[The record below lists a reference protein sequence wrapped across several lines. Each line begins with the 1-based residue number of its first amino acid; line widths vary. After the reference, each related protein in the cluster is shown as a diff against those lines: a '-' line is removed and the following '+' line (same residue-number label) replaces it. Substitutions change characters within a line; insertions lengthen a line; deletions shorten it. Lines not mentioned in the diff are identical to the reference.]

1 MADLTGWQEAGCK
14 GVSFWA
20 RVREDGPRQGHFL
33 LLIFRGFKLIL
44 ILRPFLAVSFRCSHF
59 PLVPSTLF
67 HPRHVET
74 GSLLVGR
81 PDSHPGH
88 ALGFSEKI
96 RTPQSL
102 PSTQCTPGLSPL
114 STLPVSDDEAGV
126 CFNKDSPQC
135 HPFGPGPAFP
145 LSLRWSLPASR
156 PVLHSTSTPSHW
168 RVSLPVTHISH
179 HRSPLLSHALGLLG
193 LSMATSSRFY
203 SYGTSE
209 GQRCPSVVR
218 LLCAHRSVL
227 CNHGCS

>member
-14 GVSFWA
+14 GASFWA

-74 GSLLVGR
+74 GSLLVR
-81 PDSHPGH
+81 HPDSHPGH

-96 RTPQSL
+96 RTPWSL

-135 HPFGPGPAFP
+135 HPFGSGPTFPP
-145 LSLRWSLPASR
+145 LSPLVPSSFQTCAPLNFYSFSLASFFTGHPR
-156 PVLHSTSTPSHW
+156 Q
-168 RVSLPVTHISH
+168 
-179 HRSPLLSHALGLLG
+179 SPPLSHALGLLE

-209 GQRCPSVVR
+209 GQRCPSCGLVA
-218 LLCAHRSVL
+218 LCSSLGAL
-227 CNHGCS
+227 